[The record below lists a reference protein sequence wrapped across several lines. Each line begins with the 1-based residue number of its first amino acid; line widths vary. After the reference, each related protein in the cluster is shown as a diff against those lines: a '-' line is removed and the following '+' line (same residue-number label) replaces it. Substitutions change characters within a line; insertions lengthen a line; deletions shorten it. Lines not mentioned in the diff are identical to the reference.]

1 MGNCRDLFV
10 FQLSYDL
17 AIKIFLISKLF
28 PKEEMYGLTDQ
39 IRRSSRSI
47 CTNIGEAYR
56 KRIYP
61 KHFVNKVSDADGEC
75 SETLIW
81 LEMSKDF
88 GYLDQTTFEGLYQE
102 YERVGRIL
110 GSMIKNPEKF
120 CHGKKSIE

>member
-1 MGNCRDLFV
+1 MGNCGDLFV

-17 AIKIFLISKLF
+17 AKKIFFVSKLF
-28 PKEEMYGLTDQ
+28 PKDELYGLTDQ

-75 SETLIW
+75 LETLIW
-81 LEMSKDF
+81 LQMAKDY
-88 GYLDQTTFEGLYQE
+88 GYLDQKTFKELSQE

-110 GSMIKNPEKF
+110 GSMIQNPEKF
-120 CHGKKSIE
+120 CHGKN